1 MVTGSREGPV
11 ALGTAPGRWLVVVTV
26 LASGMAFLDA
36 TAVQVALPAIGRD
49 LDASLSGLQWTV
61 TGYTLTLAALILLGG
76 SLGDRYG
83 RRRVFLLGVAW
94 FAAASLV
101 CGLAQSTGQLVAA
114 RALQGVGGALLTPGS
129 LALIQS
135 SFRPGDRARA
145 IGLWSSLAGIAGLIG
160 PFLGGLL
167 VDAVSWRLVFLI
179 NVPLAVLV
187 LAVARRH
194 VPESRAGGHHGRF
207 DVPGALLGALA
218 LGGVTYALI
227 AAGENPFRADVLSA
241 AGAGLLAGV
250 AFVVRERRA
259 ADPMLPPRLF
269 RDRQFTGANLST
281 LAVYGALG
289 GGGLFFV
296 LQLQTVL
303 GYDATAAGAAMLPA
317 ILVITLLSP
326 QAGALAQRIGPR
338 LPMTVGPLVSAA
350 GTVLLAGVDGSAP
363 YAVEVLPGSLVQG
376 LGMAITVAPL
386 TATVLAAA
394 PDALA
399 GIASGVNNAV
409 ARAAQLL
416 AVAAL
421 PVAVGLSGDD
431 YADPAAFTGG
441 YRMALLVCAALFAL
455 GGAVS
460 WWTIRN
466 DVLQP
471 EK

>member
-1 MVTGSREGPV
+1 VTGSRLGAPV
-11 ALGTAPGRWLVVVTV
+11 ALGTTPGRWLIVVTV

-36 TAVQVALPAIGRD
+36 TAVQVALPSIGRD

-83 RRRVFLLGVAW
+83 RRRVFVIGVCW
-94 FAAASLV
+94 FAAASLL
-101 CGLAQSTGQLVAA
+101 CGLAQNVEQLIAA

-135 SFRPGDRARA
+135 SFRPADRAKA
-145 IGLWSSLAGIAGLIG
+145 IGLWSSLAGVSGLIG

-167 VDAVSWRLVFLI
+167 VDTVSWRLVFLI
-179 NVPLAVLV
+179 NVPFAVV
-187 LAVARRH
+187 IVAVAGRH
-194 VPESRAGGHHGRF
+194 VPESRDPAHHGRF
-207 DVPGALLGALA
+207 DYLGAVLGSLT

-227 AAGENPFRADVLSA
+227 GAGENMTRPDVVVSAVVGLA
-241 AGAGLLAGV
+241 AGI
-250 AFVVRERRA
+250 AFVVHEGRTP
-259 ADPMLPPRLF
+259 DPMLPPRLF
-269 RDRQFTGANLST
+269 RDRQFTGANLAT

-303 GYDATAAGAAMLPA
+303 GYDATAAGAAMLPS

-326 QAGALAQRIGPR
+326 RAGAWAQRIGPR
-338 LPMTVGPLVSAA
+338 VPMTAGPLVSAA
-350 GTVLLAGVDGSAP
+350 GTLWMTQVDGSAP
-363 YAVEVLPGSLVQG
+363 YAVEVLPGSLLQG

-399 GIASGVNNAV
+399 GVASGVNNAV

-421 PVAVGLSGDD
+421 PVAVGLSGTD
-431 YADPAAFTGG
+431 YEQPAAFSEGF
-441 YRMALLVCAALFAL
+441 RAAMVVCAVLFAL
-455 GGAVS
+455 GGLVS
-460 WWTIRN
+460 WSTIRN
-466 DVLQP
+466 DVLRT
-471 EK
+471 

>member
-1 MVTGSREGPV
+1 VTGSRLGAPV
-11 ALGTAPGRWLVVVTV
+11 ALGTTPGRWLIVVTV

-36 TAVQVALPAIGRD
+36 TAVQVALPSIGRD

-83 RRRVFLLGVAW
+83 RRRVFVIGVCW
-94 FAAASLV
+94 FAAASLL
-101 CGLAQSTGQLVAA
+101 CGLAQNVEQLIAA

-135 SFRPGDRARA
+135 SFRPADRAKA
-145 IGLWSSLAGIAGLIG
+145 IGLWSSLAGVSGLIG

-167 VDAVSWRLVFLI
+167 VDTVSWRLVFLI
-179 NVPLAVLV
+179 NVPFAVV
-187 LAVARRH
+187 IVAVAGRH
-194 VPESRAGGHHGRF
+194 VRESRDPAHHGRF
-207 DVPGALLGALA
+207 DYLGAVLGALT

-227 AAGENPFRADVLSA
+227 GAGENMTRPDVVVSAVVGLA
-241 AGAGLLAGV
+241 AGI
-250 AFVVRERRA
+250 AFVVHEGRTP
-259 ADPMLPPRLF
+259 DPMLPPRLF
-269 RDRQFTGANLST
+269 RDRQFTGANLAT

-303 GYDATAAGAAMLPA
+303 GYDATAAGAAMLPS

-326 QAGALAQRIGPR
+326 RAGAWAQRIGPR
-338 LPMTVGPLVSAA
+338 VPMTAGPLVSAA
-350 GTVLLAGVDGSAP
+350 GTLWMTQVDGSAP
-363 YAVEVLPGSLVQG
+363 YAVEVLPGSLLQG

-399 GIASGVNNAV
+399 GLASGVNNAV

-421 PVAVGLSGDD
+421 PVAVGLSGTD
-431 YADPAAFTGG
+431 YEQPAAFSEGF
-441 YRMALLVCAALFAL
+441 RAAMVVCAVLFAL
-455 GGAVS
+455 GGLVS
-460 WWTIRN
+460 WSTIRN
-466 DVLQP
+466 DVLRT
-471 EK
+471 

>member
-1 MVTGSREGPV
+1 MTSGEKGAPL
-11 ALGTAPGRWLVVVTV
+11 ALGSPQGRWVVVVTV

-36 TAVQVALPAIGRD
+36 TAVQVALPAIGRE
-49 LDASLSGLQWTV
+49 LDAGLSGLQWTV

-83 RRRVFLLGVAW
+83 RRRVFVIGVVW
-94 FAAASLV
+94 FAAASLL
-101 CGLAQSTGQLVAA
+101 CGVALTVEQLVAA
-114 RALQGVGGALLTPGS
+114 RGLQGVGGALLTPGS

-135 SFRPGDRARA
+135 SFRLQDRAKA

-167 VDAVSWRLVFLI
+167 VDAASWRLVFLI
-179 NVPLAVLV
+179 NVPFALLIV
-187 LAVARRH
+187 AVAGRH
-194 VPESRAGGHHGRF
+194 VPESRDPTHHGRF
-207 DVPGALLGALA
+207 DYLGAVLGAVA

-227 AAGENPFRADVLSA
+227 GAGENLTRPDVLVSGAAGLA
-241 AGAGLLAGV
+241 AGA
-250 AFVVRERRA
+250 AFVARERRA

-269 RDRQFTGANLST
+269 RDRQFTGANLAT

-289 GGGLFFV
+289 GSGLFLV

-303 GYDATAAGAAMLPA
+303 GYDATAAGAAMLPS
-317 ILVITLLSP
+317 ILLITLLSP
-326 QAGALAQRIGPR
+326 YAGAVATRIGPR
-338 LPMTVGPLVSAA
+338 LPMTVGPLLVAA
-350 GTVLLAGVDGSAP
+350 GTLLLAPVDGSRP
-363 YAVEVLPGSLVQG
+363 YVVEVLPGSLLQG
-376 LGMAITVAPL
+376 LGMAVTVAPL

-431 YADPAAFTGG
+431 YTQPAAFTDG
-441 YRMALLVCAALFAL
+441 YRLAMMACAALFAV
-455 GGAVS
+455 GGVVS

-466 DVLQP
+466 SVLQS
-471 EK
+471 